1 MNYMIK
7 THKLFNTKVLMGLAM
22 ALTLSLFSCD
32 ELELPEAGSIPDLT
46 PPSAAFGAVV
56 SPENHLQINFA
67 NLSTSATD
75 YVWEFGDG
83 NTATSKDASNVYPDV
98 GQYTVTLT
106 ATDKLGV
113 ESTTSQIVVV
123 TEPSAI
129 LPVILESGFEDNS
142 LPDGTGDGRDS
153 WRNDMGGV
161 IQITSSPV
169 YEGEQAA
176 KFPSAGDRVGYQAL
190 TVSPNT
196 DYIVTYYYT
205 MKESGDGNMTVAIIA
220 GGITDLEDAEANTL
234 VKEVG
239 TDQTD
244 DSAYVKVDL
253 FFNTGDN
260 TTIAILMTNEG
271 VESRVD
277 DVSIA
282 LAD

>member
-1 MNYMIK
+1 MNYMININ
-7 THKLFNTKVLMGLAM
+7 KLLNTKVLMSLAVAM
-22 ALTLSLFSCD
+22 TMSLFSCD

-46 PPSAAFGAVV
+46 PPQANFGAVT
-56 SPENHLQINFA
+56 SPDNHLQINFA

-83 NTATSKDASNVYPDV
+83 NTATSKDASNVYDAI
-98 GQYTVTLT
+98 GEYTVTLT

-113 ESTTSQIVVV
+113 ESVSSQIVVV
-123 TEPSAI
+123 TEPAAI
-129 LPVILESGFEDNS
+129 IPVILEAGFEDNS

-196 DYIVTYYYT
+196 EYVVTYYYT
-205 MKESGDGNMTVAIIA
+205 MKESGDGNMTVAILG
-220 GGITDLEDAEANTL
+220 GGITDLDQAEAATL

-244 DSAYVKVDL
+244 DGVYTKVDL
-253 FFNTGDN
+253 YFNTGDN

-282 LAD
+282 LAE